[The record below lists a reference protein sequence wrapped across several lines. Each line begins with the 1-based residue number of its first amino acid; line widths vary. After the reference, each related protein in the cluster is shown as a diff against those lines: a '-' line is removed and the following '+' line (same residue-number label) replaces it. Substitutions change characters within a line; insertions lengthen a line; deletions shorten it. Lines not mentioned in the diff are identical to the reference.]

1 MEDPILFFF
10 KVLLHVGL
18 GRYPTGIFGSCYVNR
33 GCFRVYSRRLFLCFF
48 FTPTGICRIHAFEAF
63 IFFTYEMALYANE
76 GRLYGV

>member
-1 MEDPILFFF
+1 MLIADVFVCTPGAFF
-10 KVLLHVGL
+10 
-18 GRYPTGIFGSCYVNR
+18 YA
-33 GCFRVYSRRLFLCFF
+33 F